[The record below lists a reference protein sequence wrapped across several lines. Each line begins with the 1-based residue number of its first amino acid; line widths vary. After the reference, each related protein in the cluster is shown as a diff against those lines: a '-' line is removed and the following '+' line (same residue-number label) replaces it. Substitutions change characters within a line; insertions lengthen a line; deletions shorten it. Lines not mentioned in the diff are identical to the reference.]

1 MKYFMWHLFS
11 IMLKDK
17 TTLKEPKLFL
27 SGGDISDFVQNT
39 TRPIIC
45 MYRIFKII
53 RKMFAARLYQQRHCI
68 SYLMLHN
75 KLLQNLSAHKNN
87 HLSPHTVSQ
96 GQNSGSSLAEVVLV
110 RIFHGIAI
118 KLLSWMAVLWILNW
132 DQKLVCM
139 WDGNIQACEYHEVEM
154 SGGHPGDWLAQ
165 ILSVLGKG
173 EIFKFNDD
181 RHCYLPHLC
190 GTKWQ
195 SLWKIRNSHWHFQN
209 PSIEKQQLK

>member
-1 MKYFMWHLFS
+1 
-11 IMLKDK
+11 MLKDK

-53 RKMFAARLYQQRHCI
+53 CKMFAARLYQHGHCI

-96 GQNSGSSLAEVVLV
+96 GQKSGNSLAEVVPV

-118 KLLSWMAVLWILNW
+118 KLLSWMAVL
-132 DQKLVCM
+132 
-139 WDGNIQACEYHEVEM
+139 
-154 SGGHPGDWLAQ
+154 
-165 ILSVLGKG
+165 
-173 EIFKFNDD
+173 
-181 RHCYLPHLC
+181 
-190 GTKWQ
+190 
-195 SLWKIRNSHWHFQN
+195 
-209 PSIEKQQLK
+209 